1 MDAKA
6 VWGSMGAHIAFIV
19 PTVLCSGA
27 QEEVQARNKEEEGS
41 PLKQTQVGVC
51 GNLNVTN
58 VTNSLS
64 QRGSRSKYRFGGSGS
79 LQTVLFSL
87 VQTDEESSLSC
98 DM

>member
-41 PLKQTQVGVC
+41 PLKQTQAGVC

-64 QRGSRSKYRFGGSGS
+64 QS